1 MDTEAVQTLAR
12 NLIPLARADTLVYL
26 HAGRYMIW
34 NEERTAAKVTPAA

>member
-12 NLIPLARADTLVYL
+12 NLIPLARGDTLVYL

-34 NEERTAAKVTPAA
+34 NEERTEAKVTPAA